1 MGKLEQLK
9 QLVADMFDKCERKDD
24 IDKLS
29 TIKNTI
35 DEVEGEQ
42 QELIDKN
49 SELIKSYK
57 DLVKHT
63 SFKNDNN
70 IVEKNNEIFTPTSIS
85 FEETLS
91 NFINNNMKEN
101 N

>member
-9 QLVADMFDKCERKDD
+9 QLVADMFDKCENKED

-35 DEVEGEQ
+35 GEVEGEQ

-63 SFKNDNN
+63 SFKDDNK
-70 IVEKNNEIFTPTSIS
+70 IVEKNNEIFTPTSVS

-91 NFINNNMKEN
+91 KFMNNMKEN

>member
-9 QLVADMFDKCERKDD
+9 QLVADMFDKCERKED

-35 DEVEGEQ
+35 NEVEGEQ

-63 SFKNDNN
+63 SFKDDNN
-70 IVEKNNEIFTPTSIS
+70 IVDKNNEIFTPTSVS
-85 FEETLS
+85 FEEALS
-91 NFINNNMKEN
+91 KFMNNMKEN